1 MKGIFKTGLL
11 LLSAMAIGTGSVY
24 AYELLPEE
32 QQLADYFAKRCNTA
46 PQLIQWPVGFEHPVD
61 KFACDITAYLGKTY
75 SVRNRYLFQSAQ
87 HFKRMDASFINQ
99 KVNSDYYGESLWKKF
114 ITTPFNQ
121 TAVDQAVHGNPQ
133 AFEFIARWPRKF
145 S

>member
-61 KFACDITAYLGKTY
+61 KFAWISPHILVKPTVCAIGIFSSLLSILRGWM
-75 SVRNRYLFQSAQ
+75 LF
-87 HFKRMDASFINQ
+87 H
-99 KVNSDYYGESLWKKF
+99 
-114 ITTPFNQ
+114 
-121 TAVDQAVHGNPQ
+121 
-133 AFEFIARWPRKF
+133 
-145 S
+145 